1 MQVVDHNMQ
10 ATEEWRAGVVTRMR
24 VSAVTGA
31 VALCIFEQWCAP
43 GTGEPTHTH
52 PVEEVLTILDG
63 QAEIWLGDD
72 QVLASVGQSVIV
84 PAGIRHGFRNAA
96 AATLH
101 IQGTLASS
109 TFEAFVDGQRRRRD
123 GGWPNP
129 VGGVSAKTRI
139 EGLEGHPPSLGGSPP
154 QC

>member
-10 ATEEWRAGVVTRMR
+10 PTEEWRTGVVTRMH

-31 VALCIFEQWCAP
+31 AALCIFEQWCAP
-43 GTGEPTHTH
+43 GTGAPTHTH

-63 QAEIWLGDD
+63 QAVIWLGDE
-72 QVLASVGQSVIV
+72 QVSASVGQSVIV

-109 TFEAFVDGQRRRRD
+109 TFEAFVDGQEEPTRR
-123 GGWPNP
+123 WL
-129 VGGVSAKTRI
+129 A
-139 EGLEGHPPSLGGSPP
+139 
-154 QC
+154 

>member
-43 GTGEPTHTH
+43 GTGAPNHTH
-52 PVEEVLTILDG
+52 SVEEVLTILDG

-109 TFEAFVDGQRRRRD
+109 TFEAFVDGQEEPTRR
-123 GGWPNP
+123 WL
-129 VGGVSAKTRI
+129 A
-139 EGLEGHPPSLGGSPP
+139 
-154 QC
+154 

>member
-1 MQVVDHNMQ
+1 
-10 ATEEWRAGVVTRMR
+10 MR

-72 QVLASVGQSVIV
+72 QVFASVGQSVIV

-109 TFEAFVDGQRRRRD
+109 TFEAFVDGQEE
-123 GGWPNP
+123 P
-129 VGGVSAKTRI
+129 TRQW
-139 EGLEGHPPSLGGSPP
+139 LA
-154 QC
+154 